1 LKGREEIAAFYA
13 QIIGTVTQLK
23 FSHDYCCSI
32 PNDNGGKDVAV
43 RWTITGN
50 HGGAG
55 LYGEPTGTPLLI
67 LGESQFRIIDGL
79 IAEEWTIF
87 DELSI
92 LVQIYRARLS
102 IAE

>member
-1 LKGREEIAAFYA
+1 MHCKAALVVVFSARKHIEKGREEIAAFYA

-55 LYGEPTGTPLLI
+55 LYGEPTGTPLL
-67 LGESQFRIIDGL
+67 FMKFV
-79 IAEEWTIF
+79 AEE
-87 DELSI
+87 
-92 LVQIYRARLS
+92 
-102 IAE
+102 